1 MHPAYSVIIFTTAS
15 GAGYGLLIGL
25 AAALLFDLVPRD
37 PVFGFFA
44 LGAAVALITIGL
56 LTSTFHLGRPGRA
69 WRALSQVRTSW
80 LSREGVAAIVTY
92 LPIAVLGL
100 GWVFGEAQTGQIIV
114 GALLS
119 VPCAI
124 VTVWCTGKIYATL
137 PTIRAWNRSAVTPIY
152 LVLALATG
160 SVLLTFFLAV
170 FGYELRW
177 AAAAGA
183 LLLSLGWELKMRY
196 WSAIDRADRTWTA
209 EQATGLGHLG
219 TVRPLDP
226 PHTQPNFVM
235 REMGYQVARR
245 HARRLRFLTMLLL
258 FVVPLAAAVALL
270 LLNMPGAVTIAIT
283 ALAVCSATAGVL
295 TERWLFFAEAE
306 HVVMVYYRGGAA

>member
-1 MHPAYSVIIFTTAS
+1 
-15 GAGYGLLIGL
+15 
-25 AAALLFDLVPRD
+25 
-37 PVFGFFA
+37 
-44 LGAAVALITIGL
+44 
-56 LTSTFHLGRPGRA
+56 
-69 WRALSQVRTSW
+69 
-80 LSREGVAAIVTY
+80 
-92 LPIAVLGL
+92 
-100 GWVFGEAQTGQIIV
+100 
-114 GALLS
+114 
-119 VPCAI
+119 
-124 VTVWCTGKIYATL
+124 
-137 PTIRAWNRSAVTPIY
+137 
-152 LVLALATG
+152 
-160 SVLLTFFLAV
+160 
-170 FGYELRW
+170 
-177 AAAAGA
+177 
-183 LLLSLGWELKMRY
+183 
-196 WSAIDRADRTWTA
+196 
-209 EQATGLGHLG
+209 TGLGHLG

>member
-1 MHPAYSVIIFTTAS
+1 MHPAYSVIVFTTAS
-15 GAGYGLLIGL
+15 GAGYGLLIWIAVAVLFGL
-25 AAALLFDLVPRD
+25 PRD

-44 LGAAVALITIGL
+44 LGTAVALITLGL
-56 LTSTFHLGRPGRA
+56 LTSTLHLGRPARA

-80 LSREGVAAIVTY
+80 LSREGVAALVTY
-92 LPIAVLGL
+92 LPIAALGL
-100 GWVFGEAQTGQIIV
+100 GWVFGEFGPGQIV
-114 GALLS
+114 TGAVLS

-124 VTVWCTGKIYATL
+124 VTVWCTGKIYASL
-137 PTIRAWNRSAVTPIY
+137 PTIRAWNLSVVTPIY
-152 LVLALATG
+152 LVLGLTTG
-160 SVLLTFFLAV
+160 SLLLSLLLAV

-177 AAAAGA
+177 AAATGA

-196 WSAIDRADRTWTA
+196 WSAIDRAEKTWTA
-209 EQATGLGHLG
+209 EAATGLGHLG
-219 TVRPLDP
+219 TVHPLDP

-245 HARRLRFLTMLLL
+245 HARKLRFLTIALLFVAPLIVAIALLL
-258 FVVPLAAAVALL
+258 FK
-270 LLNMPGAVTIAIT
+270 MPDTVNIAIT
-283 ALAVCSATAGVL
+283 GLAAFSAMIGVL

>member
-124 VTVWCTGKIYATL
+124 VTVWCTGKIYSTL

-196 WSAIDRADRTWTA
+196 WSAIDRDDRTWTA

-258 FVVPLAAAVALL
+258 F
-270 LLNMPGAVTIAIT
+270 
-283 ALAVCSATAGVL
+283 
-295 TERWLFFAEAE
+295 
-306 HVVMVYYRGGAA
+306 